1 MANAEYMDPKYIVV
15 EIRQNFDN
23 TISNQVTSFDA
34 DNRKAA
40 EAKYFTQCAAARV
53 SDKAIYSVALMS
65 TELVEI
71 KREVFLNP
79 KPEPETEQE
88 GA

>member
-1 MANAEYMDPKYIVV
+1 MEEYMKPKYIVV

-34 DNRKAA
+34 DNRKMA

-65 TELVEI
+65 TELAEI
-71 KREVFLNP
+71 KREVFMNPIP
-79 KPEPETEQE
+79 KPEGQSEE
-88 GA
+88 